1 MLRWLAVLIS
11 IIFHP
16 LLMLTYM
23 VTLLLL
29 ANPYLFGVHDISEQT
44 VLILLIFLTTVVI
57 PGFSVVMMRL
67 LGLIQSVQL
76 EDRQDRI
83 GPYIVTGVFYL
94 WLFVRLLHDP
104 VVPPVFS
111 AFVLGSTIALFLAF
125 FINLFSKISAHA
137 VGMGGL
143 LGMVIITMASY
154 SYGSFIVDVGIL
166 GMFQMNMVMV
176 LMITILLNGIVG
188 TARLALDAHVMQ
200 DLYGGF
206 MVGFLSQF
214 VGALFLLGGL

>member
-83 GPYIVTGVFYL
+83 GPYIVTGSI
-94 WLFVRLLHDP
+94 LLM
-104 VVPPVFS
+104 VVC
-111 AFVLGSTIALFLAF
+111 
-125 FINLFSKISAHA
+125 
-137 VGMGGL
+137 
-143 LGMVIITMASY
+143 
-154 SYGSFIVDVGIL
+154 SFI
-166 GMFQMNMVMV
+166 
-176 LMITILLNGIVG
+176 
-188 TARLALDAHVMQ
+188 A
-200 DLYGGF
+200 
-206 MVGFLSQF
+206 
-214 VGALFLLGGL
+214 